1 MPWRLGELGENRG
14 PCVSGHWG
22 VPMPMEPWKRLSSVK
37 TPAMASSGVVS
48 CPAQSAGSAAPARL
62 PSFFVI
68 GPPRTGTTWL
78 HEVLSVR
85 TLLPEPTKE
94 TRFFDRHF
102 RRGLDWYR
110 GHYPAS
116 DRTQVIGEVAPT
128 YFADAGARER
138 IAKTLPHA
146 KVVCIFRNPVE
157 RVVSLYRLK
166 RAYAMIPWSFEQAII
181 RDAEMMESSKYAA
194 NLLAWQ
200 RALGPGQVLSTIYD
214 DLRDNPQAYVDTLAD
229 FIGIERFEL
238 PESAILRVNGSG
250 SMTHPRNYYRT
261 RGATMLADWFKAR
274 RLDRVVAMVRNSPIK
289 KLFLG
294 GGSPFSELSAEVGEK
309 LCDEFRPD
317 VEALEGMI
325 NRDLSAWKSF
335 DALAASRALGH
346 RPPPVAG

>member
-1 MPWRLGELGENRG
+1 
-14 PCVSGHWG
+14 
-22 VPMPMEPWKRLSSVK
+22 MPMEPWKRLSNVQI
-37 TPAMASSGVVS
+37 PAIASRRTVS
-48 CPAQSAGSAAPARL
+48 PPAQNVGSADHKKL
-62 PSFFVI
+62 PSFLVI

-78 HEVLSVR
+78 HEILSGR

-110 GHYPAS
+110 SHFPES
-116 DRTQVIGEVAPT
+116 DDTLVVGEVAPT
-128 YFADAGARER
+128 YFADPEARER

-157 RVVSLYRLK
+157 RVLSLYRLK
-166 RAYAMIPWSFEQAII
+166 RAYAMIPWTFEQAII
-181 RDAEMMESSKYAA
+181 HDAEMMESSKYAV

-200 RALGPGQVLSTIYD
+200 RALGADQVLSTIYD
-214 DLRDNPQAYVDTLAD
+214 DLRDNPQAYVDTLAE
-229 FIGIERFEL
+229 FIGIDRFEL
-238 PESAILRVNGSG
+238 PKSAILRVNGSG

-309 LCDEFRPD
+309 LCDAFRPD
-317 VEALEGMI
+317 IEALEGMI

-335 DALAASRALGH
+335 DALTASEALGH
-346 RPPPVAG
+346 RSPPIAG